1 MGRTTRADPDTHP
14 KGRAGEVFLA
24 FLRLGLTA
32 FGGPIAH
39 LGYFREEF
47 VVRRRW
53 HDDATHADLVALC
66 QFLPGPASSQVG
78 MAIGLLRAGR
88 LGALAAFVGFTL
100 PSALIM
106 LAAAAGLGV
115 VGAGTG
121 GWLHG
126 LAVVAVAVVASALLG
141 MARTLA
147 ATRETAA
154 IAVLGMGMAT
164 AVAGPLG
171 QIGAIA
177 VGGIAGGLLG
187 ARMPRRGAGGDL
199 ETPIGRREAIGWLAL
214 LLAGSLLLPLA
225 ATGGGVGAL
234 VDGFWRAGTLVF
246 GGGHVVL
253 PLLEAGFVETGRVAP
268 EAFLAG
274 YGLVQA
280 VPGPLFTFAAFLGS
294 VATIGPGGWLGGTIA
309 LLAIF
314 APSWLL
320 VAGLLPFWRDLR
332 RSARV
337 AAAAAGI
344 DAAVVGLLAAAFH
357 DPVFTGGIRSNGDAV
372 IATAA
377 FVALAAWR
385 LPPWLV
391 VAAGA
396 AIGAARGLA

>member
-1 MGRTTRADPDTHP
+1 V
-14 KGRAGEVFLA
+14 GEVFLA

-39 LGYFREEF
+39 LGHFREEF

-53 HDDATHADLVALC
+53 YDDATHADLVALC

-106 LAAAAGLGV
+106 LAAAAGLGLAT
-115 VGAGTG
+115 AGGG
-121 GWLHG
+121 GWIRG
-126 LAVVAVAVVASALLG
+126 LAVTAVAVVAAALLG

-154 IAVLGMGMAT
+154 IAVLGM
-164 AVAGPLG
+164 AVATLISGALG
-171 QIGAIA
+171 QIGAIV
-177 VGGIAGGLLG
+177 VGGLVGGLLG
-187 ARMPRRGAGGDL
+187 ARMPRRAGGGDL
-199 ETPIGRREAIGWLAL
+199 TTPIGRREAAGWLTL
-214 LLAGSLLLPLA
+214 LVAGSLLLPFWA
-225 ATGGGVGAL
+225 AGGGIGTL
-234 VDGFWRAGTLVF
+234 IDGFWRAGMLVF

-253 PLLEAGFVETGRVAP
+253 PLLEAEFVETGRVQA

-274 YGLVQA
+274 YGIAQA

-294 VATIGPGGWLGGTIA
+294 VTTIGPGGWIGGTVA

-320 VAGLLPFWRDLR
+320 VAGLLPFWHDLR
-332 RSARV
+332 RSAR
-337 AAAAAGI
+337 ASAIAAGI
-344 DAAVVGLLAAAFH
+344 DAAVVGLLAAAFY
-357 DPVFTGGIRSNGDAV
+357 DPVFTGGIRSAGDAV
-372 IATAA
+372 VAAAA
-377 FVALAAWR
+377 FVALAVWR
-385 LPPWLV
+385 LPPWAV

-396 AIGAARGLA
+396 AIGAVRGLV